1 MQIKDKRVNKLEQ
14 QIAISFERLEE
25 LWRYSNQLS
34 KPQKKKL
41 VEALEQ
47 LSKTL
52 QELQIVKEEVDAFH
66 EELST
71 SCLGIEAKSR
81 HYQELFELAPDG
93 YLVTDSEGVIW
104 EANQAAAEL
113 LGMVRNRLLNK
124 SLALFITQIDRP
136 YFYTKLTN
144 LSNSETLRDWEI
156 LIQPHQGKSFPATL
170 TVAAVRNN
178 EYQVIGWRWLLKDIT
193 LRKQYEIALI
203 RECQNLEK
211 QVEEHSNQLKAANE
225 ELKKLNGELEQKVCD
240 RTTELQK
247 TFEFQAMLKRI
258 TDRIRDSF
266 DEKGILQTAVKELV
280 EVLDLPG
287 GDAALYDID
296 RQNFTIIYEYTP
308 PVRSVRG
315 HLVAMA
321 SFAAVYEQLLQNQ
334 SSQFCILASNI
345 REEVTVL
352 ACPMMDNQGVLGDLW
367 LFKPPAQAFNEQEIV
382 LVQQVA
388 AQCAIAICQ
397 ARLYQAVQS
406 QVVQLEQLNTLKNE
420 FISTVSHELRT
431 PVSNMKMA
439 IQMLGITLNKE
450 QNLFAELSKP
460 PAEQT
465 KIARYFQILQNECE
479 REINLINDLLD
490 LQRLDMG
497 MQNLV
502 LTAVDLSEW
511 IPNIVESFQVRAQR
525 HCLSLE
531 INIPS
536 SIPNLICDRASLE
549 RVVSELLN
557 NACKYTPPGEKI
569 TVSAEYQLGVIKL
582 TIANSG
588 VEIPES
594 QLNRIFERFYRIPK
608 ADPWKQGG
616 TGLGLALVQ
625 KLVTYLKGT
634 IAVKSEHNQTNFI
647 VSFPINSEELIL
659 NSES

>member
-14 QIAISFERLEE
+14 QIATSFERLEE

-47 LSKTL
+47 LFKTL
-52 QELQIVKEEVDAFH
+52 EELQVVAEEVDASH
-66 EELST
+66 EELSA
-71 SCLGIEAKSR
+71 SRLAEEAQSR
-81 HYQELFELAPDG
+81 RYQELFELAPDA

-113 LGMVRNRLLNK
+113 LRIRRDRLLNK
-124 SLALFITQIDRP
+124 SLVHFIGQIDRP
-136 YFYTKLTN
+136 YFQTKLTN
-144 LSNSETLRDWEI
+144 LSSSETIRDWEI
-156 LIQPHQGKSFPATL
+156 LVQPDWGKSFSAAL

-178 EYQVIGWRWLLKDIT
+178 ENQVVGWRWSIKDIT
-193 LRKQYEIALI
+193 LQKEYENALI
-203 RECQNLEK
+203 RECQSLEK
-211 QVEEHSNQLKAANE
+211 QVEEHTIQLKAANE
-225 ELKKLNGELEQKVCD
+225 KLKKLNEELEHKVRD
-240 RTTELQK
+240 RTSELQK
-247 TFEFQAMLKRI
+247 SFELQAMLKRI

-266 DEKGILQTAVKELV
+266 DEKEILQTAVRELV
-280 EVLDLPG
+280 EVFCLPG

-296 RQNFTIIYEYTP
+296 RQNSTIIYEYTP
-308 PVRSVRG
+308 AVPSVRG
-315 HLVAMA
+315 HIVAMA
-321 SFAAVYEQLLQNQ
+321 CFAEVYEQLLQNQ
-334 SSQFCILASNI
+334 PSQFCTLVSDSG
-345 REEVTVL
+345 EQVTIL

-367 LFKPPAQAFNEQEIV
+367 LFKRQSEAFNEQEIV
-382 LVQQVA
+382 LAQQVA
-388 AQCAIAICQ
+388 AQSAIAICQ

-450 QNLFAELSKP
+450 QDLFAELSKP

-465 KIARYFQILQNECE
+465 KLARYFQILQNECE

-511 IPNIVESFQVRAQR
+511 IPDIVESFQVRAQR

-536 SIPNLICDRASLE
+536 SIPNLICDLASLE

-569 TVSAEYQLGVIKL
+569 TVSAEYQLGIIKL

-588 VEIPES
+588 VEIPEN
-594 QLNRIFERFYRIPK
+594 QLNLIFERFYRIPK

-616 TGLGLALVQ
+616 TGLGLALVR

-659 NSES
+659 NADS